1 MKKLLS
7 TTAMLAS
14 IAFGSAAYAADVYEW
29 SSLTGPPIVAEQ
41 TVATTEDAYKEA
53 FALDPTI
60 TATAGSDAGSD
71 WTWTAGAK
79 TLETF
84 TGTLAEYDAADDSS
98 KALLSITG
106 PNEGTN
112 EGPYEST
119 SLLDDILSDAT
130 ALSASLSNI
139 SQNLNDID
147 GSIDVT
153 TSRDYTAITAGVTA
167 LLGSATDASF
177 GSFASVGDDVFS
189 RDLPVELLD
198 VLDPLTLSLGDLA
211 TTAIGTL
218 QSGDLNATFDASGIS
233 TRIEEKA
240 SGSTTTADRLGEQ
253 YASIGDTLALQNISV
268 NTGAIDGSVEL
279 IMADVNAIAGGIAT
293 TAIGSLQSGAMEA
306 TISGQLMGTTDNTVA
321 IIDALVGSTPE
332 G

>member
-7 TTAMLAS
+7 TTAMLTS
-14 IAFGSAAYAADVYEW
+14 IAFASSAYAADVYEW
-29 SSLTGPPIVAEQ
+29 
-41 TVATTEDAYKEA
+41 TVDGT
-53 FALDPTI
+53 PT
-60 TATAGSDAGSD
+60 
-71 WTWTAGAK
+71 
-79 TLETF
+79 
-84 TGTLAEYDAADDSS
+84 TGTAAEYDAAVAAATTEVI
-98 KALLSITG
+98 ALVAITDADA
-106 PNEGTN
+106 
-112 EGPYEST
+112 GPYTST
-119 SLLDDILSDAT
+119 SLLDGVLANAD

-147 GSIDVT
+147 GSIAVT
-153 TSRDYTAITAGVTA
+153 TSRDYATVTSGVTA
-167 LLGSATDASF
+167 LLGGVTGATF
-177 GSFASVGDDVFS
+177 GSFATVGDDIYS

-218 QSGDLNATFDASGIS
+218 QSGNLNATFDASGIS
-233 TRIEEKA
+233 TRIEESA
-240 SGSTTTADRLGEQ
+240 TGSTTTADRLGEQ

-306 TISGQLMGTTDNTVA
+306 TISGQLMGTTDNTAA
-321 IIDALVGSTPE
+321 IINALVGNTTP
-332 G
+332 